1 MGCNGDNSG
10 LDTIGKYTSPVLTIG
25 VPVDLRDANVYV
37 TFKQNG
43 KVVLEKTNDEIT
55 IESNKIV
62 VPLTQEDTSHFV
74 RGFLSFQIRYVFI
87 DGTISSDKTSFVCLR
102 MSNLYGTGVTD
113 NSDVG
118 GYVYKIVGYYD

>member
-55 IESNKIV
+55 IEAN
-62 VPLTQEDTSHFV
+62 
-74 RGFLSFQIRYVFI
+74 
-87 DGTISSDKTSFVCLR
+87 
-102 MSNLYGTGVTD
+102 
-113 NSDVG
+113 
-118 GYVYKIVGYYD
+118 KIVGYYD